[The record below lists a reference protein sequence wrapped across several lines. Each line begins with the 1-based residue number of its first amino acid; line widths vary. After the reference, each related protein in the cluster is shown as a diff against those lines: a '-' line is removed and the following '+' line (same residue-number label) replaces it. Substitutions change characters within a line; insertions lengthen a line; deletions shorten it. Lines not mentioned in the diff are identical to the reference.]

1 MSETTSSSQLPPR
14 LQGER
19 VAIRAP
25 GPGELE
31 RLACAIAA
39 DPQASPWWGT
49 DHIAVRSDLLD
60 EPDYRVLV
68 IEHNGDAVGVIAF
81 EEETH
86 PNYHSASIDITLLE
100 CCVDQGLGTRALR
113 LLIEW
118 LIGSRGHHRIT
129 IDPALANTRAIHA
142 YRKVGFRPVGIM
154 RAYERG
160 PDGTYHDSLLMDLLA
175 EEYRAA
181 PE

>member
-1 MSETTSSSQLPPR
+1 MSETTPLPQLPPR
-14 LQGER
+14 LESKR
-19 VAIRAP
+19 LAIRAP
-25 GPGELE
+25 EQGELE
-31 RLACAIAA
+31 RLASAIAA

-49 DHIAVRSDLLD
+49 DPIAVRSDLLD
-60 EPDYRVLV
+60 DPGYRVLV
-68 IEHNGDAVGVIAF
+68 IEHDDDAVGVIAF
-81 EEETH
+81 EEELH

-129 IDPALANTRAIHA
+129 IDPALANTRAIHV
-142 YRKVGFRPVGIM
+142 YRKLGFRPVGIM
-154 RAYERG
+154 RDYERG

-175 EEYRAA
+175 EEYRPA